1 MPPWD
6 LNCNLWL
13 MSGQAK
19 FLIELSLQI
28 NAVEE
33 SAAFLPFVVHVETQF
48 DINFFFFVVGSVTI
62 LIEQSRKHLN
72 FEPLELLDEW
82 REVKE
87 K

>member
-33 SAAFLPFVVHVETQF
+33 SAAFLPFVVHVLVLLLKHNS
-48 DINFFFFVVGSVTI
+48 ILIFFFCSGVSDNIDRAKQKT
-62 LIEQSRKHLN
+62 
-72 FEPLELLDEW
+72 P
-82 REVKE
+82 
-87 K
+87 